1 MERQDVADS
10 LGAPSYRYSGF
21 ERALPISEI
30 GAGTHDLSVVVLTAD
45 REGYYRTDQKVALEV
60 R

>member
-1 MERQDVADS
+1 MADS

-45 REGYYRTDQKVALEV
+45 REGYYRTDQKAALEV